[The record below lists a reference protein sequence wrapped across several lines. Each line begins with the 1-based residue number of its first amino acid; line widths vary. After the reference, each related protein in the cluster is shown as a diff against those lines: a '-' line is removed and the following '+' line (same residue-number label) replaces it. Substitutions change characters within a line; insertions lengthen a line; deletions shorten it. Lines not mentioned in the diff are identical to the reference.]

1 MQERHIYRDQYFQ
14 EQTRTLKN
22 FIFPLIHKHKPVTED
37 KAVLEIGCG
46 DGGNL
51 IPFLDVGCQ
60 RIVGID
66 RNQNSL
72 ARAKQF
78 LGEHPNYEN
87 LEFILSDIYEVKD
100 LGQFDIIFMKDTL
113 EHIHNQEQF
122 LGFIRQFLKSDGI
135 LFEGFP
141 PWYNPFG
148 GHQQML
154 KSKVLSK
161 VPYFHIL
168 PTPIYKAIMK
178 AFGEGEGKVNH
189 LLDIKETGIT
199 IEQFESI
206 IKRNGYQIEERNL
219 YLINPNYETKF
230 GVKPRRQSPIIENI
244 PYVRNFLTTTNYY
257 VLSKAD

>member
-1 MQERHIYRDQYFQ
+1 MQERHIYREQYFR
-14 EQTRTLKN
+14 EQTRTLKTY
-22 FIFPLIHKHKPVTED
+22 IFPLINKHKTVDED

-51 IPFLDVGCQ
+51 IPFLDAGCK

-66 RNQNSL
+66 RNENSL
-72 ARAKQF
+72 ERAKQF
-78 LGEHPNYEN
+78 LSDHPNYSN
-87 LEFILSDIYEVKD
+87 IEFILSDIYEVKD
-100 LGQFDIIFMKDTL
+100 LGEFDIIFMKDTL

-122 LGFIRQFLKSDGI
+122 LGFIRQFLKPDGV

-168 PTPIYKAIMK
+168 PKPVYKGIMK
-178 AFGEGEGKVNH
+178 AFGEGEGKVDH

-199 IEQFESI
+199 IEQFENI
-206 IKRNGYQIEERNL
+206 IKRKGYQIQERNL

-230 GVKPRRQSPIIENI
+230 GLKPRRQFSLIAHI
-244 PYVRNFLTTTNYY
+244 PYLRNFLTTTNYY
-257 VLSKAD
+257 ILSKAE